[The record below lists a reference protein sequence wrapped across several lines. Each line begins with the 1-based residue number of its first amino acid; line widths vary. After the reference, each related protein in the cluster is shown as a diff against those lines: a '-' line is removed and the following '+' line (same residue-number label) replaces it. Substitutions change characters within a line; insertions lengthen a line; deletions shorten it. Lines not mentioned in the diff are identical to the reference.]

1 MRVPLCVLLGWL
13 LAMPPAGVVWA
24 APPGGAATPSDSVRI
39 AVVPLR
45 VGGGQVDEATRKG
58 WVAGLRRGLG
68 RGDFTLV
75 EQDVA
80 DRVGEPGCERQAC
93 LDALREAGATHL
105 VRTGITMKSR
115 DYLLELELVDAGSG
129 AVLFESQERC
139 EICGV
144 GEVADLLDSQGALLQ
159 TRLAVLG
166 KGPPVLVLD
175 TRPSGALVH
184 VDGEVVG
191 KTPLERPLLAGAR
204 KIRVTLGGYVAEER
218 ELTFVAGGREEVV
231 IELQRTPGN
240 PRQRALG
247 GAALGGGLALFGAGV
262 ALLALD
268 DMPFKKR
275 CTGTEVDADGD
286 CRWLYNTG
294 WGGAALAVSGA
305 VLVTLG
311 IVALVRN
318 RAPRPGR
325 SARVLPTGLGVM
337 ARF

>member
-24 APPGGAATPSDSVRI
+24 APAGGAATQATSVQI
-39 AVVPLR
+39 AVAPLQ
-45 VGGGQVDEATRKG
+45 VAGQVDEATRTG

-68 RGDFTLV
+68 RGNFTLL
-75 EQDVA
+75 EQEVA
-80 DRVGEPGCERQAC
+80 DRAGEPGCERQAC
-93 LDALREAGATHL
+93 LDALRQAGATHV

-115 DYLLELELVDAGSG
+115 DFLLELELVDAASG
-129 AVLFESQERC
+129 AVIFKSQEKC

-159 TRLAVLG
+159 TRLAALG
-166 KGPPVLVLD
+166 QGPPVLVLD
-175 TRPSGALVH
+175 TRPSGALVY

-191 KTPLERPLLAGAR
+191 TTPLERPLLAGAR
-204 KIRVTLGGYVAEER
+204 KIRVTMNGYVAEER
-218 ELTFVAGGREEVV
+218 EQTFVAGAREDVV

-240 PRQRALG
+240 PRSRALG
-247 GAALGGGLALFGAGV
+247 GAALGGGVALLGAGV

-275 CTGTEVDADGD
+275 CSGTEVDADGD

-305 VLVTLG
+305 VLLTLG

-318 RAPRPGR
+318 RAPRPSR
-325 SARVLPTGLGVM
+325 SAVVLPTGLGVM